1 MSLDD
6 NVTSEGTAVAQTN
19 MVESRFSL
27 GYKEISEEY
36 LLFLLQNFITDT
48 CSSAS
53 NICFLETGDVWTFC
67 LSSVFFHD
75 NILTQSFQ
83 TSSRNIYCQL

>member
-6 NVTSEGTAVAQTN
+6 NVTSEGTAVAHTN

-27 GYKEISEEY
+27 GYKEIPEEY

-53 NICFLETGDVWTFC
+53 NICFLETGDVWTFIFVC
-67 LSSVFFHD
+67 LQFFSM
-75 NILTQSFQ
+75 IIF
-83 TSSRNIYCQL
+83 